1 MLLGLLPFKCN
12 KEKRT
17 FRSSRVALS
26 YNVVSNTLLFAWVV
40 KNWPDMSNYELFV
53 AKPLLYVVEN
63 AVSYLNCV
71 GMILIF
77 CSTWA
82 GKNRLLRLFNE
93 IATVRQL
100 CDSKAFLRDFDASM
114 MEKRI
119 ILKFC
124 SMFLQNLLFFSS
136 TFYWANRM
144 DVNYALVLMLT
155 IILLNEIFL
164 ISNQFYHNTL
174 SINHSIL
181 AVNHRLRC
189 LNTRKQLLA
198 AGEINEIFGIY
209 IRLIRL
215 IAHTTKAY
223 EQQLLVILSVRLS
236 VVVQCL
242 FSTCMQFGGRG
253 LQVNKLELLYY
264 LHIIMLTSLD
274 YWLIMAV
281 CESVWRAQQQT
292 EVELKHFNASR
303 SLSVSMARDLNT
315 FSIFCSIHKFRF
327 PLCGLFEINFAT
339 ARNLCTSVVTALI
352 WLVQY
357 DFATSM

>member
-1 MLLGLLPFKCN
+1 MLLGLLPFKYN

-17 FRSSRVALS
+17 FRSSGVALS
-26 YNVVSNTLLFAWVV
+26 YSVVINTLLFAWVV
-40 KNWPDMSNYELFV
+40 KNWPDMSNYELF
-53 AKPLLYVVEN
+53 AKPLLYIVEN
-63 AVSYLNCV
+63 VVSYLNCV
-71 GMILIF
+71 GIILIF
-77 CSTWA
+77 CSTWS
-82 GKNRLLRLFNE
+82 GRKRLLRLFNE
-93 IATVRQL
+93 IVTVRQL

-136 TFYWANRM
+136 SFYWSNKM
-144 DVNYALVLMLT
+144 DASYFLVSMLT
-155 IILLNEIFL
+155 IILFNEILL

-215 IAHTTKAY
+215 ITHTTKAY
-223 EQQLLVILSVRLS
+223 EKQLLVIISVRLS
-236 VVVQCL
+236 VIVQCL
-242 FSTCMQFGGRG
+242 FSACMHFGGRG
-253 LQVNKLELLYY
+253 LQMNELELLYF
-264 LHIIMLTSLD
+264 LLIIMLTSLD

-292 EVELKHFNASR
+292 KVELKHFNTFR
-303 SLSVSMARDLNT
+303 TLSVDLARDLNT

-327 PLCGLFEINFAT
+327 PLCGLFEIHFAT